1 MIFPVLFLNL
11 LVPLSVCIS
20 PTKSQDV
27 TTTQWPLHNN
37 GLNTV
42 IQWDH
47 YSFEVN
53 GQRLFVF
60 AGEFQYWR
68 YPVPELWQ
76 NLLLKIKAAGFN
88 AFSLY
93 SHWGY
98 HNPSPEVL
106 DFSTGAHN
114 FTSISTYAKDI
125 GLYVLFRPRPYVNA
139 EANAGGFPL
148 LLTTGAYGTLRNND
162 TRYTAAWEPYFSKL
176 SQIASGHLITKGGNV
191 IVYQVRPSYPAEC
204 CELGWYIET
213 DWEWVRSSMVRIAFQ
228 ENTKP
233 PGNPIHKPAQV
244 LCKAQWHRCAI
255 DS

>member
-1 MIFPVLFLNL
+1 MMIFPALLFLI
-11 LVPLSVCIS
+11 VPFWACIS
-20 PTKSQDV
+20 PVISRSVSTS
-27 TTTQWPLHNN
+27 QWPLHNN

-47 YSFEVN
+47 HSFEVK

-114 FTSISTYAKDI
+114 FTSILTYAKDI
-125 GLYVLFRPRPYVNA
+125 GLYVLS
-139 EANAGGFPL
+139 
-148 LLTTGAYGTLRNND
+148 
-162 TRYTAAWEPYFSKL
+162 SK
-176 SQIASGHLITKGGNV
+176 
-191 IVYQVRPSYPAEC
+191 
-204 CELGWYIET
+204 
-213 DWEWVRSSMVRIAFQ
+213 
-228 ENTKP
+228 
-233 PGNPIHKPAQV
+233 V
-244 LCKAQWHRCAI
+244 LCQRRSQCRWISTFAYNWCIWDPSEQ
-255 DS
+255 